1 MNHPSSSQ
9 LSAVQAAFSRLNL
22 SLPSALAS
30 SLASSLI
37 AITFI
42 GCLPAFAQLPP
53 VNMGRWV
60 KQPGDNQYS
69 ADTQQSRHGGGAPAY
84 QVVPQRTAVIPQ
96 QSAPMWRPTPR
107 AKRSDISL
115 EPIVC
120 DEPIAPVGFAP
131 LPESLDLPGLR
142 GGSMAFAGGSRGGM
156 GGGGGMGGASFSSSY
171 QGSAPGMAGGGGAPA
186 RVESHQGYNTHEPGA
201 FVKKKTPYGN
211 ANNGTGGGGG
221 DVYASGDGAGGEP
234 MSEDQRRLRG
244 LGREP
249 SLKKGGSAAPEAPQ
263 AVQVNQATTQD
274 LSLPDDDNPN
284 NNKRKSGS
292 QAGKYMKNRLKQ
304 ATRQMLRPITNMPL
318 PRMPIGR

>member
-1 MNHPSSSQ
+1 MQ
-9 LSAVQAAFSRLNL
+9 AVFSRLNP
-22 SLPSALAS
+22 SLPCALAG
-30 SLASSLI
+30 SLAL
-37 AITFI
+37 ITFI

-69 ADTQQSRHGGGAPAY
+69 SDTQQSRHGGGAPAY

-107 AKRSDISL
+107 PFRSDISV

-142 GGSMAFAGGSRGGM
+142 GGSSGFAGGSRGG
-156 GGGGGMGGASFSSSY
+156 GGGGSGGMGGANFSSSY
-171 QGSAPGMAGGGGAPA
+171 QGSAPGMGGGAPA
-186 RVESHQGYNTHEPGA
+186 KVESHQGYNTHEPGA

-211 ANNGTGGGGG
+211 ANNSNTTGGGG
-221 DVYASGDGAGGEP
+221 DVYSSGDGSGAP

-249 SLKKGGSAAPEAPQ
+249 GLNKGASAAPEAPQ

-284 NNKRKSGS
+284 NNKRRSGS
-292 QAGKYMKNRLKQ
+292 QSGKYVKNRLKQ
-304 ATRQMLRPITNMPL
+304 ATRQMLRPLNSMPL
-318 PRMPIGR
+318 PRMPLGR